1 VADQARAQRFEQL
14 VLPHLDAA
22 YNLARWL
29 TRDPDQAQDVVQE
42 AYRRAYQFFDR
53 FQGDNARPWLLK
65 IVRNTYYTGLKQA
78 HAGYVHVAV
87 EDHLPEVETTEWAL
101 GGEAAAGD
109 PERTWLQQEDRQLIT
124 QALEQ
129 LPVEF
134 REIVIL
140 RELEDL
146 SYKAIA
152 QLVDIPVGT
161 VMSRLARGRKLL
173 AHRLQARREVAP

>member
-1 VADQARAQRFEQL
+1 
-14 VLPHLDAA
+14 
-22 YNLARWL
+22 
-29 TRDPDQAQDVVQE
+29 
-42 AYRRAYQFFDR
+42 
-53 FQGDNARPWLLK
+53 
-65 IVRNTYYTGLKQA
+65 
-78 HAGYVHVAV
+78 
-87 EDHLPEVETTEWAL
+87 
-101 GGEAAAGD
+101 
-109 PERTWLQQEDRQLIT
+109 LIT

-140 RELEDL
+140 RELEEL